1 MKRKSIITTIAACLC
16 LCLSAGIFAACTDDN
31 GGDGGEDKGTLYS
44 IQAPAASD
52 VFTVTGLPENAYE
65 GDTVTFQ
72 VTLSDPENSAVIS
85 VEAGYDELTADAN
98 GNYSFTMP
106 AKPVTVSV
114 DARAFSEVL
123 SDGIATFSALKNT
136 TTIAQTAGN
145 TSEWLEDESKFYYD
159 LWAFSIDISGAGHA
173 MSDRSSVISSDQ
185 SVIPDD
191 AITLEAQIDSGMS
204 GSGLWL
210 GATVTVDTAKINP
223 GKTWLEMYFRSDANG
238 SEGTVCVQITVVPY
252 GEIEIA
258 TVQKTLVIDVSALDA
273 KDGDP
278 YTMHFSDKNYIDGG
292 NAQEYFDVT
301 STVADG
307 KVTFTFTY
315 SVLHKYSIAMSPG
328 SEYDYE
334 HIVAIDHS
342 AGGGIVTGEESL
354 YDGYTASGL
363 MYLTEDSITLTAR
376 PND

>member
-145 TSEWLEDESKFYYD
+145 TSEWREDEGKSYYD

-191 AITLEAQIDSGMS
+191 AITIKAQKDF

-258 TVQKTLVIDVSALDA
+258 TVQKTLVIDA

-301 STVADG
+301 STVEDG

-315 SVLHKYSIAMSPG
+315 SVLHKYSISMSPG

-334 HIVAIDHS
+334 NIVAIDHS